1 METFKKNKKA
11 EITNFIFST
20 SEKQKQNKKFKRYY
34 QLTTYGPHTNLAQIE
49 KTAQLSTQISKLKI
63 GPNFQIPPISNFSK
77 FEYTRHILYVHNCF
91 DLYYF

>member
-49 KTAQLSTQISKLKI
+49 KTAQLSTQISKLKKCNLLI
-63 GPNFQIPPISNFSK
+63 MQRCNMLKKQVFIFQKS
-77 FEYTRHILYVHNCF
+77 
-91 DLYYF
+91 